1 MASVACSDTGGT
13 VTVAA
18 TEVTTIPTVVHA
30 EVLSVGGTVV
40 VAVTVIVAVSANS
53 VPGMGTTIGDIE
65 VRTSEVEIVTVRIT
79 GIDAEVPVTSVPVQ
93 RTIEIRGCNEGIPL
107 PVEQDIT

>member
-40 VAVTVIVAVSANS
+40 VAVTVIVAVSAKS

-93 RTIEIRGCNEGIPL
+93 RTIEI
-107 PVEQDIT
+107 